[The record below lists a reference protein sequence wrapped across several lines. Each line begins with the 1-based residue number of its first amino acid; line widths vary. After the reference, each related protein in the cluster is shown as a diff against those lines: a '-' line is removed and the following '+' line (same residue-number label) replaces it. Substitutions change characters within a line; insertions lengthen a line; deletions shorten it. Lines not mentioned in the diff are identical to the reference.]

1 MSWKIKI
8 LTEINNNYT
17 LRRSLTEIQPC
28 SPNVQGIPVC

>member
-28 SPNVQGIPVC
+28 RNVQGIPVC